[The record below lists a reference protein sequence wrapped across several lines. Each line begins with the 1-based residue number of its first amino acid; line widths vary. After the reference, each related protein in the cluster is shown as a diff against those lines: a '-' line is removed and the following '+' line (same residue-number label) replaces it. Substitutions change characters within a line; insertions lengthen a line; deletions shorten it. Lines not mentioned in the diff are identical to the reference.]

1 MNICFGE
8 VLKIRSCVFGEV
20 IEECIMMCGF
30 VIDLILFS
38 EVN

>member
-1 MNICFGE
+1 M
-8 VLKIRSCVFGEV
+8 KSYVFGEV
-20 IEECIMMCGF
+20 IEACLMMCGF